1 MPTPLRTSQTSGHYA
16 SYISNIPLW
25 SLKSPPSHGCCP
37 ADFLLP
43 AQEKAVLS
51 ICGSLIWSLPLR
63 LRSWIAALRNHRFL
77 CTENR
82 ITLLIEILL
91 DLKPNVNFCEKM
103 SRVFQTKTAYIT
115 NDAGGF
121 LGGVKRK
128 SKSVSDNFRHSHP
141 CPHGRNESRRCAP
154 PHGCDGRSG
163 HLDQKQDF
171 LQGNPQQ
178 RCQLRRKCRQTA
190 ESRPV
195 QERSAH
201 RHQYRRRE
209 RHLHRSEQGSPPMH
223 HGPAHW

>member
-1 MPTPLRTSQTSGHYA
+1 MPTPLRTPQTSGHF
-16 SYISNIPLW
+16 SSCILDLPLW

-51 ICGSLIWSLPLR
+51 ICGSLIWSLPLL

-141 CPHGRNESRRCAP
+141 CPRDRSVSRSYDHLHG
-154 PHGCDGRSG
+154 HDGRSG
-163 HLDQKQDF
+163 HWGQRQDD
-171 LQGNPQQ
+171 
-178 RCQLRRKCRQTA
+178 RTDSQT
-190 ESRPV
+190 
-195 QERSAH
+195 
-201 RHQYRRRE
+201 
-209 RHLHRSEQGSPPMH
+209 
-223 HGPAHW
+223 

>member
-1 MPTPLRTSQTSGHYA
+1 MPTPLRTPQTSGHF
-16 SYISNIPLW
+16 SSCILDLPLR
-25 SLKSPPSHGCCP
+25 SLKSPSSHGCCP

-103 SRVFQTKTAYIT
+103 SRVFQTKTTYIT

-128 SKSVSDNFRHSHP
+128 SKSVSDNFRYNHP
-141 CPHGRNESRRCAP
+141 CPRDRSVSRSYDHLHG
-154 PHGCDGRSG
+154 HDGRSG

-190 ESRPV
+190 ESRLV
-195 QERSAH
+195 Q
-201 RHQYRRRE
+201 
-209 RHLHRSEQGSPPMH
+209 
-223 HGPAHW
+223 